1 MHHFG
6 PNVGHNIFDQ
16 YEMLQFLVVEQILK
30 SVSCRMI
37 ERNAFHLVDWA
48 PFVKQQILTDVGLS
62 RFVID
67 FREEKTIRRR
77 KRRHSIIWIERTVIN
92 ILWRVFNFSGVHK
105 QQQLPEYF
113 FSNAIYFQFS
123 DPQLRVCQNC
133 KLPTKFTRG
142 LFKQERL
149 HIVHVGILAA
159 KVYRQLYRAWRIDTH
174 LSNTKRGSC
183 CCNFHWFSIWEPS
196 F

>member
-37 ERNAFHLVDWA
+37 ERNAFHHVDWA

-77 KRRHSIIWIERTVIN
+77 KRRHSIIWIERTIIN
-92 ILWRVFNFSGVHK
+92 ILWRVFNFSGVHE

-142 LFKQERL
+142 LFKQ
-149 HIVHVGILAA
+149 
-159 KVYRQLYRAWRIDTH
+159 
-174 LSNTKRGSC
+174 
-183 CCNFHWFSIWEPS
+183 
-196 F
+196 